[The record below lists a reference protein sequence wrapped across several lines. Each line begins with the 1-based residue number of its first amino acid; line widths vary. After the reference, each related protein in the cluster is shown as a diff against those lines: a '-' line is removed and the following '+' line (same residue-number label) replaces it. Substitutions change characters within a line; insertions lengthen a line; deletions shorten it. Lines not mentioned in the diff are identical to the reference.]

1 MHWADSIAKSIVEK
15 WGEKEYVIEGGIA
28 PSARKHIGS
37 FREIIT
43 GFFIKKALETM
54 DKKVRFIYSWDSFDR
69 LKKVSASI
77 PEDKRKELEK
87 YVGVPQG
94 LIPDPFG
101 CHKSYAE
108 HFESFL
114 EEEAEKI
121 GVKPEFIYEDEEYTK
136 CVYWKLIAKVMQ
148 EREKIRIILNKYR
161 DHPIE
166 EDWWPVRVYCEK
178 CNNGDETRILGYD
191 GKSTIEYECGCGFK
205 GRMDFSKVGMLKPTW
220 RVDWA
225 MRWHYYNVDFEPSG
239 KDHMVA
245 GSSYE
250 TSSEIVR
257 EIFGREPPLAKMYE
271 FVGRKGDKGK
281 MSASVGNIVTATDV
295 MQVYP
300 NEIIKYFFAGTKPN
314 KLFNIPFDEEVIKVY
329 EDFYFC
335 ERVYFGL
342 ERLSERD
349 MNHWKRVY
357 ELSMKEIPKKL
368 PIQVPFSF
376 LSLISQLYDDMDK
389 VEELLK
395 KTGHTEKDLT
405 DFDKERI
412 KFLMEKARNWIE
424 KYAPEQY
431 RIQIQDKLPAGVKK
445 KLSKDQI
452 NGLKTLAEE
461 LDKEWKAE
469 DLQTRIYEIGKEL
482 GDVRGFFQAIYS
494 VLIGKT
500 AGPKAGQF
508 IITIGKERVRKILEE
523 LG

>member
-1 MHWADSIAKSIVEK
+1 MHWADGIAKSIVEK

-43 GFFIKKALETM
+43 GFFIKRALEDM
-54 DKKVRFIYSWDSFDR
+54 GKKVRFIYSWDSFDR

-101 CHKSYAE
+101 CHDNYAK
-108 HFESFL
+108 HFESFV
-114 EEEAEKI
+114 EEEADKI
-121 GVKPEFIYEDEEYTK
+121 GVKPEFIYEDEEYRK
-136 CVYWKLIAKVMQ
+136 CVYWKLIAKVIQ
-148 EREKIRIILNKYR
+148 EKEKIRIILNKYR

-178 CNNGDETRILGYD
+178 CNNGDDTRITSYD

-205 GRMDFSKVGMLKPTW
+205 NKMDFSKIGMVKPTW

-225 MRWHYYNVDFEPSG
+225 MRWVFYNVDFEPSG

-250 TSSEIVR
+250 TSSEIIR

-271 FVGRKGDKGK
+271 FVGRKGDKDK

-295 MQVYP
+295 MQIYP

-329 EDFYFC
+329 EDFYQC
-335 ERVYFGL
+335 ERIYFGL
-342 ERLSERD
+342 EDVSERD
-349 MNHWKRVY
+349 KSHWKRVY
-357 ELSMKEIPKKL
+357 ELSMKKIPKKL

-395 KTGHTEKDLT
+395 KTRHTEKDLT

-412 KFLMEKARNWIE
+412 KLLMEKARNWVE
-424 KYAPEQY
+424 NYAPEQY
-431 RIQIQDKLPAGVKK
+431 RIQIQDKIPEDLDLTDEQKNA
-445 KLSKDQI
+445 LL
-452 NGLKTLAEE
+452 NLAQE
-461 LDKEWKAE
+461 LDKDWNADE
-469 DLQTRIYEIGKEL
+469 LQTRIYEIGKEL
-482 GDVRGFFQAIYS
+482 GDVRGFFQALYM
-494 VLIGKT
+494 VLIGKP

-508 IITIGKERVRKILEE
+508 IITIGKERVRKILEK